1 MIAFSLAGADAAAHT
16 IERGNLHTELV
27 ALVAE
32 HFFRG
37 KRCGFVRA
45 CRYHRGADT
54 SVRADERA
62 LVTLDTLGCVPLGY
76 VDRYAAFFVLG
87 GAGGN
92 GAVRI
97 ECGGGEFVAL

>member
-1 MIAFSLAGADAAAHT
+1 M
-16 IERGNLHTELV
+16 
-27 ALVAE
+27 
-32 HFFRG
+32 
-37 KRCGFVRA
+37 
-45 CRYHRGADT
+45 
-54 SVRADERA
+54 RADERA
-62 LVTLDTLGCVPLGY
+62 LVTLDTFSRVPLGY